1 MEEQGPGR
9 EPRAAMSL
17 RPYQAAAIDSAR
29 QMIAEKR
36 ARGEPGR
43 ALIVLPTGCGKTH
56 TALTLIERAMTA
68 DPSLRVLWLAHR
80 AELLTQP
87 AQALARQPV
96 TAWMAR
102 VAGILDGNRK
112 RFDRRITFASQAT
125 IKTSLATYLSHGAP
139 GLIVVDE
146 AHRSAVGGYTKTM
159 QALEDVGARAGQ
171 APDWIGLTAT
181 PERNDGISLAPW
193 WGDVPAFTYGIT
205 DALADGYLCP
215 PIFIDEQL
223 EVDEDAQTEMA
234 ALADLGESDRLGDL
248 LMEQGV
254 VDATVAAMEKHLAK
268 SPQTGKPVPSLVFC
282 ASKKQAAATTDA
294 LKDAGWRAG
303 LLLGDMNAGPR
314 AALLTDFQHYNVDV
328 IVNVAVLT
336 EGTDLPR
343 CGAIVAARPFSSK
356 PLWIQAVGR
365 GLRLY
370 PGKDACLVVD
380 LAGAHKEHRGILG
393 VAVLG
398 GDKSPEDVARIDALR
413 LPGATYKIAAGR
425 VVRVNGVELS
435 GGDVFLRGL
444 PVFDGRLVGT
454 MPRGQDEGLPVVI
467 IATGQEAQ
475 SKEGHTFVKWARFD
489 DAAPGDE
496 VGDAAALA
504 LPRVGAEIVREVR
517 TVGAMD
523 LTKERSAL
531 HVSWGHARIDGRH
544 VRIAGL
550 DSTPGAPPN
559 IKTEAQIW
567 CVEHGE
573 AGDLPGFLVAVR
585 RIGQALYAGAQP
597 GQVLR
602 LLTGAPVQWET
613 AEALAAD
620 YVRQTAKKV
629 NANEKWRAAPADDRD
644 RALLAKLGVSPARI
658 EITRTAG
665 DVYDLRHVRI
675 AERDPHAPALIA
687 WAIAEADRA
696 AAEKLGGAK

>member
-1 MEEQGPGR
+1 MNQTGPGQ
-9 EPRAAMSL
+9 EPRAAVSL

-29 QMIAEKR
+29 RMIAEKR

-56 TALTLIERAMTA
+56 TALTLIERAMSA
-68 DPSLRVLWLAHR
+68 DPAMRVLWLAHR

-87 AQALARQPV
+87 AQALARQPA
-96 TAWMAR
+96 TAWMSR
-102 VAGILDGNRK
+102 CAGILDGTRK
-112 RFDRRITFASQAT
+112 RFDRRITFASEAT
-125 IKTSLATYLSHGAP
+125 IKRSLATYLEHGAP

-146 AHRSAVGGYTKTM
+146 AHHSAAGGYSKTM
-159 QALEDVGARAGQ
+159 QALEDVGARDGR
-171 APDWIGLTAT
+171 APEWIGLTAT
-181 PERNDGISLAPW
+181 PERNDGLSLAPW
-193 WGDVPAFTYGIT
+193 WGDVPAFAYGIT

-215 PIFIDEQL
+215 PVFIDEQL

-234 ALADLGESDRLGDL
+234 ALGDLAESDRLGDL

-254 VDATVAAMEKHLAK
+254 VDATVEAMAKHLAK

-294 LKDAGWRAG
+294 LKAAGWRAG

-314 AALLTDFQHYNVDV
+314 AALLADFQHYNVDA

-343 CGAIVAARPFSSK
+343 CGAIVAARPFRSK
-356 PLWIQAVGR
+356 PLWLQAVGR

-370 PGKDACLVVD
+370 PGKEACHVVD

-398 GDKSPEDVARIDALR
+398 GDKNPEDAARIDALR

-425 VVRVNGVELS
+425 VVVVNGASLS
-435 GGDVFLRGL
+435 GGEVFLRGL
-444 PVFDGRLVGT
+444 PVFDGRLIGT

-467 IATGQEAQ
+467 IATGEEAE
-475 SKEGHTFVKWARFD
+475 SKEGHKFVKWARFD
-489 DAAPGDE
+489 EAAPGDDVSE
-496 VGDAAALA
+496 AAALA
-504 LPRVGAEIVREVR
+504 LPRVGAELVREVR

-523 LTKERSAL
+523 LTKERNAL
-531 HVSWGHARIDGRH
+531 HVAWGHARIDGRH

-559 IKTEAQIW
+559 VKSEAQIW
-567 CVEHGE
+567 CIEHGE

-585 RIGQALYAGAQP
+585 RIGQTLFAGDAP
-597 GQVLR
+597 SVVLR

-620 YVRQTAKKV
+620 YVRQMAKKS
-629 NANEKWRAAPADDRD
+629 NADEKWRLVPISDKDKALLLRMGAAPAHVE
-644 RALLAKLGVSPARI
+644 AL
-658 EITRTAG
+658 RTAG
-665 DVYDLRHVRI
+665 EVYDLRHVRI
-675 AERDPHAPALIA
+675 AERDRHAPALIT
-687 WAIAEADRA
+687 WACAEADLA
-696 AAEKLGGAK
+696 ASAQIGGGK